1 MVTGFVIS
9 AGFYIVAAHIVP
21 AATDAGISTTAS
33 ALILTVSSAGGILGT
48 IAAWWVTRRLG
59 DRWTLLV
66 LIVGEALGLFLFI
79 FTTSAWAFY
88 AVAFLF
94 GFSFGAASPVRQAM
108 APPLFGLRAIGGILG
123 FAYLAWAI
131 GGVSGPFLAGF
142 IFDLTGSYDP
152 AFLIGAVL
160 LLVGAT
166 SVLCGAVTR
175 ASPAATDGL
184 AIWIGGSGAGLE

>member
-21 AATDAGISTTAS
+21 AATDAGISKTAS

-48 IAAWWVTRRLG
+48 FAAWWVTRRLG
-59 DRWTLLV
+59 DRRTLLV

-88 AVAFLF
+88 SVAFLF

-131 GGVSGPFLAGF
+131 GGVCGPVLAGF
-142 IFDLTGSYDP
+142 VFDLSGSYDA
-152 AFLIGAVL
+152 AFLVGAVL
-160 LLVGAT
+160 LMVGAA
-166 SVLCGAVTR
+166 SVYL
-175 ASPAATDGL
+175 
-184 AIWIGGSGAGLE
+184 WGSQKSKPGSD